1 MDSVSLPPESVF
13 DHVICLA
20 HETLANMTQWGAKML
35 AGSLLFLVNLQLQW
49 K

>member
-20 HETLANMTQWGAKML
+20 NETLANMTQGGGKVL
-35 AGSLLFLVNLQLQW
+35 AGSLLFLANLQLLW